1 MKYNTYDM
9 PAIKYYCTLG
19 NQTEEN
25 DKPGYLNNVFSFDD
39 IDGLTIEELKD
50 LIEIMKKDDKSV
62 IYYYAKIN
70 YITIFLGVTFT
81 FRKKDNNYTYTSN
94 TPKLHLDIIIP
105 LNSYGNDERIDEIVE
120 KELLKY
126 ASENHLCE
134 YNLKLIKCF
143 LQRYRYNT
151 MDEVDEVLSTK
162 KPLKRVYTPK

>member
-1 MKYNTYDM
+1 MKYNTYDI

-25 DKPGYLNNVFSFDD
+25 GKFDNLKNVFSFDD
-39 IDGLTIEELKD
+39 IDGLTVEELKD
-50 LIEIMKKDDKSV
+50 ITEIMKKDNRSV
-62 IYYYAKIN
+62 IYHYDKIN
-70 YITIFLGVTFT
+70 YITIFIATTFK
-81 FRKKDNNYTYTSN
+81 FDNNYTYTSN
-94 TPKLHLDIIIP
+94 TPKLLFNITIP
-105 LNSYGNDERIDEIVE
+105 FNRYGNDERIDEIIE

-126 ASENHLCE
+126 ASENYLCE

-151 MDEVDEVLSTK
+151 MEEVDEVLSTR